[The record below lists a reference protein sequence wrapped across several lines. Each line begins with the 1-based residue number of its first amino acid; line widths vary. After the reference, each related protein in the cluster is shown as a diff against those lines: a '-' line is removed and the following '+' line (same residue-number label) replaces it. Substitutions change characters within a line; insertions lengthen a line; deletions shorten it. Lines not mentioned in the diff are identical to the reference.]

1 MVKPFVIN
9 YRRSMYKG
17 SLYPSKCFAT
27 LETVSCALTK
37 KRIGLKNSLR
47 VCRKQPAPKPISELM
62 WSRHFILIYC
72 LFLGP
77 DGALVPVQL
86 QLHGCDQ
93 VIEPTL
99 ALSYDLSIPTPWL
112 TVFSG
117 KGLRKRSFAALL
129 FACVH
134 LLYHLFSSLLL
145 SSSPFV
151 LFTCLLFL
159 LLPPV
164 SDFLFFPFLVFF
176 SSPKTLSSLAARVA
190 ETI

>member
-1 MVKPFVIN
+1 MHQ
-9 YRRSMYKG
+9 R
-17 SLYPSKCFAT
+17 
-27 LETVSCALTK
+27 K
-37 KRIGLKNSLR
+37 KRIGLKDSLP
-47 VCRKQPAPKPISELM
+47 VCRKQPVPKPISELM

-77 DGALVPVQL
+77 DGALAPVQL

-93 VIEPTL
+93 VIERTL
-99 ALSYDLSIPTPWL
+99 ALSYDLECHSSIPNLWL
-112 TVFSG
+112 TVFWG
-117 KGLRKRSFAALL
+117 KGLRNAASRLSY

-159 LLPPV
+159 LFSPV
-164 SDFLFFPFLVFF
+164 SHFLFFPFLVFF
-176 SSPKTLSSLAARVA
+176 SSPKTVFFALL
-190 ETI
+190 